1 VHSDDAPTV
10 YITGQPAPTDAV
22 TRTMEQDLNA
32 LIATNPITGN
42 VDKLS
47 FRLADQAEMKLL
59 HMVTFSPKRTP
70 TLTMFGNDNYFFFT
84 AGGGDCTT
92 GPACVFE
99 PVWSPTNSTF
109 AWNHGDVQ
117 KDITR
122 TWVAMAGPGVRR
134 LGRDDSVFS
143 DHTDVRPTMLALLG
157 LKDDYVHDGRVL
169 AEMISD
175 RALPDGISDRRED
188 FIELARAYKQLN
200 APLGSVGRN
209 SLVYAN
215 RSITSDDVTYGK
227 YLAKIADITTRRD
240 ALASQIKTA
249 LDDAAF
255 GNKPVREH
263 GGDELAERARGI
275 TDQVED
281 LAESRKL
288 GFRDDDD
295 HRHDR

>member
-1 VHSDDAPTV
+1 
-10 YITGQPAPTDAV
+10 
-22 TRTMEQDLNA
+22 
-32 LIATNPITGN
+32 
-42 VDKLS
+42 
-47 FRLADQAEMKLL
+47 
-59 HMVTFSPKRTP
+59 
-70 TLTMFGNDNYFFFT
+70 
-84 AGGGDCTT
+84 
-92 GPACVFE
+92 
-99 PVWSPTNSTF
+99 VWSPTNSTF

-122 TWVAMAGPGVRR
+122 TWVAMVGPGVRR
-134 LGRDDSVFS
+134 LGRDDGVFS

-157 LKDDYVHDGRVL
+157 LKDDYLHDGRVL
-169 AEMISD
+169 AEMMSD

-255 GNKPVREH
+255 GNKPIGEH
-263 GGDELAERARGI
+263 GGDELAERARAI

-281 LAESRKL
+281 LTEGRQL